1 MILVT
6 IINGLKLNT
15 SQLSSAI
22 LEAVNLFPLAKKLSS
37 KSNNSS
43 RICQDTMSSPQ
54 MMIFNSKLILQ
65 HSQWFHYY

>member
-22 LEAVNLFPLAKKLSS
+22 LEAVNLFPLAKK
-37 KSNNSS
+37 K
-43 RICQDTMSSPQ
+43 
-54 MMIFNSKLILQ
+54 
-65 HSQWFHYY
+65 